1 MFGFATILSTSIW
14 VLLLAS
20 PSVLASPKPSPLR
33 TLQLSARSDS
43 VPNLVP
49 QCEAPCVKLEDTLGN
64 ATSAAEGCTQSVMS
78 MFESCFDC
86 EANAG
91 AATVEVLQNAVN
103 SFTRSCALIDH
114 PVNNIT
120 VAAKNTNDGERVAV
134 GMLRLSGVVVGLATL
149 SLVAL

>member
-1 MFGFATILSTSIW
+1 MFGFATILSTF
-14 VLLLAS
+14 LLLAS
-20 PSVLASPKPSPLR
+20 PSVLASPKPSTLR

-43 VPNLVP
+43 VPTSFPN
-49 QCEAPCVKLEDTLGN
+49 AKRHN

-120 VAAKNTNDGERVAV
+120 VAAKNTNGGERVAV
-134 GMLRLSGVVVGLATL
+134 GMLSGVVVGLATL
-149 SLVAL
+149 SFVAW